1 MQTAYFLF
9 GQEASA
15 QIMDEGLDSLIESLK
30 DDLDVEF
37 ALFEVTPETN
47 PAEFLHTFKN
57 WGDYCVLSVE
67 EYGRLKELV

>member
-15 QIMDEGLDSLIESLK
+15 QLMDEGLDSLIESLE

-37 ALFEVTPETN
+37 TLFEVTPETN
-47 PAEFLHTFKN
+47 PAEFLNTFQA
-57 WGDYCVLSVE
+57 WGDYCVLSAE
-67 EYGRLKELV
+67 EYGRLREFV